1 MHFFINPH
9 DSGHFHRV
17 FMIPHLVLFMKVNY
31 KNLCDPRSYCGKKET
46 PMDIVKIPRME
57 KQDYD
62 HLIEEGYVCRIAF
75 QGEKYPYIAPF
86 LYVFDGKFLYF
97 LSTKYG
103 KKIEYFRKS
112 PYVAVEIE
120 KYTRDLSCYTFITLQ
135 GYLEE
140 VSDSIDKKLVRQ
152 EFVNLIKGR
161 KLSNNILAA
170 LGHSPQDPP
179 EAIALEE
186 RSLVWRLTGVKDMVA
201 LRNV

>member
-1 MHFFINPH
+1 M
-9 DSGHFHRV
+9 
-17 FMIPHLVLFMKVNY
+17 
-31 KNLCDPRSYCGKKET
+31 E
-46 PMDIVKIPRME
+46 IVKIPRME
-57 KQDYD
+57 KQEYD
-62 HLIEEGYVCRIAF
+62 SLIEEGYVCRIAF

-120 KYTRDLSCYTFITLQ
+120 KYTRDLSCYTFVSMQ

-140 VSDSIDKKLVRQ
+140 VTDSIDKKLIRK
-152 EFVNLIKGR
+152 EFVTLVKDK

-179 EAIALEE
+179 SAIAKEE
-186 RSLVWRLTGVKDMVA
+186 RSLVWKLTGVKDLVA
-201 LRNV
+201 LKSI

>member
-1 MHFFINPH
+1 M
-9 DSGHFHRV
+9 
-17 FMIPHLVLFMKVNY
+17 
-31 KNLCDPRSYCGKKET
+31 E
-46 PMDIVKIPRME
+46 IVKIPRME

-62 HLIEEGYVCRIAF
+62 RLIEQGYVCRIAF

-86 LYVFDGKFLYF
+86 LYVFDGRFLYF

-120 KYTRDLSCYTFITLQ
+120 KYTKDLSSYTFVSLQ

-140 VSDSIDKKLVRQ
+140 VTDSIEKKIVREEFVTLIKEKKLSS
-152 EFVNLIKGR
+152 K
-161 KLSNNILAA
+161 ILAA

-186 RSLVWRLTGVKDMVA
+186 RSLVWKLIGVKDLVA
-201 LRNV
+201 LKNL